1 MSEERVTLAMV
12 KEAQERLKG
21 VAQKTSLSYATSVS
35 EVAGCDVWLK
45 LENLQRTGSFKLR
58 GAYNKVASLTPE
70 ERENPDILN
79 PSRRRRISAGC
90 GVKIQDVNRMIKQ
103 FKQMRDM
110 MGKVSNGD
118 FSGME
123 GLFGNGMGGKLAK
136 MSMSKMVRKNKKKK
150 LRKLQKARRRRKR

>member
-1 MSEERVTLAMV
+1 MIPGMANNPALKNVQVDPRDIERTKAIVYSM
-12 KEAQERLKG
+12 
-21 VAQKTSLSYATSVS
+21 TS
-35 EVAGCDVWLK
+35 
-45 LENLQRTGSFKLR
+45 
-58 GAYNKVASLTPE
+58 E

-79 PSRRRRISAGC
+79 SSRRRRISAGC